1 MKLTSYVLIILLLN
15 ACGAN
20 IETKRIAANNAA
32 INKLQLGIAY
42 MLRGQN
48 DMALEPLQQ
57 ALKINPNYAD
67 AHNAIAVLYERLGKN
82 DEAKKHYEKSL
93 EIKPNYYDAHNN
105 YGQFLCKNDEFA
117 QANIHFLKAIENPVY
132 KTPEVAYTNAGIC
145 AVRYKKLTDAETY
158 IRKALQSNSKFPRAL
173 FQMASISF
181 DQQRY
186 KQARNYLQR
195 YSNIAKQTSK
205 TLWFGFHIERK
216 LNNKEAQVQYARLLR
231 NQFPDSL
238 ETQKLNQLEQ

>member
-1 MKLTSYVLIILLLN
+1 MKLASYVLMILLLN
-15 ACGAN
+15 ACGASVK
-20 IETKRIAANNAA
+20 TKQNAA
-32 INKLQLGIAY
+32 QNAATNNMQLGIAY
-42 MLRGQN
+42 MRRGQN
-48 DMALEPLQQ
+48 EMALEALQK
-57 ALKINPNYAD
+57 ALNINPNYAEV
-67 AHNAIAVLYERLGKN
+67 HNAIAVLYERLGKN
-82 DEAKKHYEKSL
+82 DKAKQHYQTSL

-117 QANIHFLKAIENPVY
+117 QANIHFLKAVENPMY
-132 KTPEVAYTNAGIC
+132 KTPEIAYTNAGIC
-145 AVRYKKLTDAETY
+145 AVRYKKLADAETY

-186 KQARNYLQR
+186 KQARTYLQR
-195 YSNIAKQTSK
+195 YSNAAKQTSK
-205 TLWFGFHIERK
+205 TLWLGFHIERK

>member
-1 MKLTSYVLIILLLN
+1 MKLASYVLIILLLN

-32 INKLQLGIAY
+32 IKKLELGVAY
-42 MLRGQN
+42 LLRGQN
-48 DMALEPLQQ
+48 DKALEPLQK
-57 ALKINPNYAD
+57 ALNINPNYAD

-82 DEAKKHYEKSL
+82 NEAKKHYEKSL

-117 QANIHFLKAIENPVY
+117 QANIHFLKAIENPAY

-181 DQQRY
+181 DQERY
-186 KQARNYLQR
+186 KQARDYLQR
-195 YSNIAKQTSK
+195 YSNVAKHTSK
-205 TLWFGFHIERK
+205 TLWFGFNIERK
-216 LNNKEAQVQYARLLR
+216 LNNKEAQVYYARLLR
-231 NQFPDSL
+231 NQFPDAL

>member
-1 MKLTSYVLIILLLN
+1 MKLASYVLIILLLN
-15 ACGAN
+15 ACGSN
-20 IETKRIAANNAA
+20 LQTKHIAANNAA
-32 INKLQLGIAY
+32 INHLQLGIAY
-42 MLRGQN
+42 MRRGQN
-48 DMALEPLQQ
+48 EMALEPLQK
-57 ALKINPNYAD
+57 ALNINPNYAE

-82 DEAKKHYEKSL
+82 DKAKQHYQTSL
-93 EIKPNYYDAHNN
+93 QIKPNYYDAHNN

-117 QANIHFLKAIENPVY
+117 QANIHFLKAIENPMY
-132 KTPEVAYTNAGIC
+132 KTPEIAYTNAGIC

-195 YSNIAKQTSK
+195 YSNVAKPTSK
-205 TLWFGFHIERK
+205 TLWLGFHIERK